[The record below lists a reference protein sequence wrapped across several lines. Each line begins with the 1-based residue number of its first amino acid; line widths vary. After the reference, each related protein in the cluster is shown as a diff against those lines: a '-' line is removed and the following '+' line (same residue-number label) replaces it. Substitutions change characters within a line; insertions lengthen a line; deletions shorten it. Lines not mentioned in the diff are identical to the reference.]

1 MWSDFLVSNKLED
14 FTLQTIIWWKNNYM
28 FFHNLSF
35 IFFYRLWLQYNRNTL
50 NFILIITS
58 AISEFRC
65 IHVTSDDCDVRFS
78 RRSSLD
84 SRHLILIESNCN
96 VIFWHTWTDKFY
108 GLLRLYKGMWW
119 VFFRIWKCKINVYC
133 HFNITWSYL

>member
-1 MWSDFLVSNKLED
+1 MWSDVLVSNKLED

-96 VIFWHTWTDKFY
+96 VIFWHTWTDKCY

-119 VFFRIWKCKINVYC
+119 FFFEYGNVKWM
-133 HFNITWSYL
+133 FIVTLI

>member
-14 FTLQTIIWWKNNYM
+14 FTLQTIWWKNNFM

-35 IFFYRLWLQYNRNTL
+35 IFFFTDYDYNIIEMPSTSSWLSLRLSL
-50 NFILIITS
+50 NSDASMSPVTIATWDS
-58 AISEFRC
+58 AVVV
-65 IHVTSDDCDVRFS
+65 H
-78 RRSSLD
+78 
-84 SRHLILIESNCN
+84 CN

-108 GLLRLYKGMWW
+108 GLLRFYKGMWW
-119 VFFRIWKCKINVYC
+119 FFWIWKCKINVYC